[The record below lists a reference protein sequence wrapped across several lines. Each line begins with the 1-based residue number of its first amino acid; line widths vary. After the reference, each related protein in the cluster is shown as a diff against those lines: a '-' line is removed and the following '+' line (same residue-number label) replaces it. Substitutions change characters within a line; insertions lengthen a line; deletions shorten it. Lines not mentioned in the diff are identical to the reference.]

1 MNNDLPLGTVVGYVL
16 SAKNIPPGWLACDG
30 GSIPAQYSD
39 LITALGS
46 NNTPDLRGRTLV
58 GAGAPSNGAQSDGTV
73 PNFSAS
79 TNFVLQTT
87 GGEYLHNLVGAE
99 LPSHTHALANGSD
112 SEDGSNNPFVTPP
125 AATNEPTY
133 DSIIPVTGHN
143 TMQPFYVVN
152 YIIYAGDAGPK
163 ANKVR
168 TR

>member
-1 MNNDLPLGTVVGYVL
+1 MNNDLPLGTVVGFAL
-16 SAKNIPPGWLACDG
+16 SASNIPADWLPCDG
-30 GSIPAQYSD
+30 SSIPSQYGD

-87 GGEYLHNLVGAE
+87 GGEYLHNLIGAE
-99 LPSHTHALANGSD
+99 LPSHTHALANGMD
-112 SEDGSNNPFVTPP
+112 SEDGSNNDFATPP

-133 DSIIPVTGHN
+133 DNTVPVTGHN

-152 YIIYAGDAGPK
+152 YIIYAGDTGTK
-163 ANKVR
+163 AHKVHAR
-168 TR
+168 